1 MKEVNID
8 VLKNVANSLMF
19 DMSEDEYRLLEG
31 EFHTTLKQ
39 MDLIHNIKGVEDV
52 TPMTF
57 PYEVTTSA
65 LREDEP
71 SEVISSDEALKN
83 AKDVIEKQIRIPRV
97 LK

>member
-31 EFHTTLKQ
+31 EFNTIIKQ
-39 MDLIHNIKGVEDV
+39 MELIHNIKGVNEIS
-52 TPMTF
+52 PMTF
-57 PYEVTTSA
+57 PYEVTTST

-71 SEVISSDEALKN
+71 SDVISTEDALKN
-83 AKDVIEKQIRIPRV
+83 AKDVIENQIRIPRV